1 MIMPKPGEARQATMK
16 TMVIPAPKTGMPVS
30 TFLLLVFV
38 NDLVTAEVG
47 RFFRV
52 PRGVLNTRKYA
63 KKPRSLIACRQT
75 IKSHSIHE
83 IFSFIRFGFC
93 CRPVYAEAV

>member
-47 RFFRV
+47 RFFSVYQRSSQY
-52 PRGVLNTRKYA
+52 PEIRQEAYVLDRLPANDK
-63 KKPRSLIACRQT
+63 I
-75 IKSHSIHE
+75 
-83 IFSFIRFGFC
+83 SFDT
-93 CRPVYAEAV
+93 